1 MNFLVYIVKERIFFF
16 LNEFNLKMNEM
27 NFKLNSCKCAAQQ
40 SWALAFVLRTQNVVR
55 TLE

>member
-16 LNEFNLKMNEM
+16 FFNEFNLKM

-40 SWALAFVLRTQNVVR
+40 SLALAFVLRTQNVVR